1 MKAVLY
7 STGCP
12 RCKTLKTLLD
22 REGVQYEEVSD
33 IDKME
38 SLGIM
43 TVPVLEFGGKTYSFL
58 EAVQSIGNISKK
70 QKEGESIE

>member
-33 IDKME
+33 IDKIE

-43 TVPVLEFGGKTYSFL
+43 TVPVLEFEGKTYSFL
-58 EAVQSIGNISKK
+58 EAIQCIGNISKK

>member
-43 TVPVLEFGGKTYSFL
+43 TVPVLEFEGKTYSFL
-58 EAVQSIGNISKK
+58 EAIQSIGNISKK
-70 QKEGESIE
+70 QKEGESVG